1 MEINKDL
8 IIEGTATSLEDVA
21 NLRRKIL
28 WTNSS
33 PEASFSSQTITFS
46 NSDYD
51 YYMII
56 FATSTSLAVLDNTG
70 LIPKGK
76 RTELSTTYAE
86 GGGWY
91 IRYRGIDTAT
101 SNTLHFQDSVTREVS
116 SQQTTNNY
124 FCIPLYVIGY
134 KA

>member
-1 MEINKDL
+1 MKINKDL
-8 IIEGTATSLEDVA
+8 VIEGTETSLEDIA

-28 WTNSS
+28 WTNSN
-33 PEASFSSQTITFS
+33 PEDTFPSQTITFS
-46 NSDYD
+46 SSDYD

-86 GGGWY
+86 NGGWY
-91 IRYRGIDTAT
+91 IRYRGIDSAT
-101 SNTLHFQDSVTREVS
+101 NNTLHFKDAVTREVS
-116 SQQTTNNY
+116 SQQTTSNY
-124 FCIPLYVIGY
+124 HCIPLYVIGY